1 MHNLPYC
8 NNLIS
13 YAKKLRKDMTAQE
26 RKLWYCFLKA
36 YPVKFYRQR
45 AIDNFIADF
54 YCAKARL
61 TIELDGSQHYEESG
75 KMKDAARTAALEK
88 YGIKIIRFSN
98 EDINKNFSSVCAQI
112 DLIVKKRISIRND
125 K

>member
-1 MHNLPYC
+1 MHNLPYH
-8 NNLIS
+8 NSLIS
-13 YAKKLRKDMTAQE
+13 CAKKLRKDMTAQE
-26 RKLWYCFLKA
+26 RKLWYRFLKA
-36 YPVKFYRQR
+36 YPVRFYRQR

-61 TIELDGSQHYEESG
+61 VIELDGSQHYEESG
-75 KMKDAARTAALEK
+75 RLKDAARTAALEEH
-88 YGIKIIRFSN
+88 GIKIIRFSN

-112 DLIVKKRISIRND
+112 DLIVKKRISIRGD

>member
-13 YAKKLRKDMTAQE
+13 CAKKLRKDMTAQE

-54 YCAKARL
+54 YCAKACL
-61 TIELDGSQHYEESG
+61 TIELDGSQHYEEAG

-88 YGIKIIRFSN
+88 HGIKIIRFSN